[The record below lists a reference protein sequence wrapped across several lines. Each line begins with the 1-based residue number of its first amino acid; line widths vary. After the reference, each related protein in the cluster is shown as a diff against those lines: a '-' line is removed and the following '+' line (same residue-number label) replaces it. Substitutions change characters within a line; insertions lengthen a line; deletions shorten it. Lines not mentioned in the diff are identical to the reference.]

1 MFGGLKVLLSDLMRD
16 DEGPTCGAV
25 VLLEYT
31 QVCGPVQEMGGWTSA
46 DELDGKGQLGSADT
60 GGLGTLTMRMGS
72 VTLNTGTMRL
82 GKTWQC

>member
-1 MFGGLKVLLSDLMRD
+1 MPSPVLGAFLGNDP
-16 DEGPTCGAV
+16 GPAWGAV

-46 DELDGKGQLGSADT
+46 EGLDGKGQLGSADT
-60 GGLGTLTMRMGS
+60 GGLGTLTMRTGS

-82 GKTWQC
+82 EETWQC